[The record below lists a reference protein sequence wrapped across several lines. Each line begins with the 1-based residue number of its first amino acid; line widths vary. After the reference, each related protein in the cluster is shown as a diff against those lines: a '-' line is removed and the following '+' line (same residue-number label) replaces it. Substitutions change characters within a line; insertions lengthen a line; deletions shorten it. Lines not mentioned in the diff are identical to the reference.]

1 MSDGLFSLKKLTPPI
16 RLMLGATGAALAVA
30 LAVAYFGIWPAY
42 QRLKGLRAET
52 EQLDATYSRMQ
63 KDIAGI
69 PQQRTQTDAA
79 EAERDAWVRDGV
91 IEPLLGS
98 YAMRGKSLLD
108 PLANASGFA
117 ISAVK
122 EDRFIPLQVP
132 TPPPQ
137 QLHGRQ
143 LIECSGFGSYAQIV
157 AFVQAAEQK
166 FPFAILSGLR
176 IESQSQTPE
185 RHKATITFEWPV
197 AGEKRK

>member
-1 MSDGLFSLKKLTPPI
+1 MSDGLFALKKLTPPI

-42 QRLKGLRAET
+42 QRLKSLRAET
-52 EQLDATYSRMQ
+52 AQLGDIYSRMQ
-63 KDIAGI
+63 KDIASI
-69 PQQRTQTDAA
+69 PQQTVQTEAA
-79 EAERDAWVRDGV
+79 EAECHAWVRDGV

-117 ISAVK
+117 VGSVK
-122 EDRFIPLQVP
+122 EDRFIPLQLP

-137 QLHGRQ
+137 QLYGRQ
-143 LIECSGFGSYAQIV
+143 LIECSGFGSYTQIV
-157 AFVQAAEQK
+157 GFVQAAEQK

-197 AGEKRK
+197 KGEKRK